1 MHRTITTKSN
11 VSGATGHPSPAP
23 APAVDTVVEVD
34 QVAGLRA
41 IPIACRYTSTRPLEQ
56 DYELE
61 SRIVGTGMNGPVRLA
76 TGRGDGRKHA
86 VKSFRKT
93 GLSARKRAELKS
105 EAEIYLSLDHPH
117 VARLEM
123 VYETDKDLHLVMEYM
138 CGGEL
143 YDRLA
148 KQKQYSEE
156 AAAEATHQMLLAVAY
171 LHAQHIAHRD
181 LKLEN
186 FLYESPNSNHL
197 KIIDFGFAKFWDH
210 NATMSQACGSIHYVA
225 PEVLKHNYTEK
236 ADMWSLGVIAWMLL
250 TGSPPFNGSE
260 DVVLQKIRKC
270 QIHYSSRFERLSSP
284 AKSFLLSLLV
294 LDPNQRLSAQA
305 ALEHPWIK
313 TRNQTQET
321 PIDMGILTSLR
332 TYAHTS
338 QFRRK
343 LLSMMAWSLSTEDRA
358 ELREQFLLLDKEKK
372 GTIKPKDLQA
382 IMMEYLNIDEDEAK
396 QLFESMD
403 TDQNEEIEYSEFLAA
418 ALVGHVKV
426 HEDVLITTFQRF
438 DIDGNGKIDYDEL
451 QSILGESFSD
461 ADIKELIREAD
472 TSEDGMIDYDEF
484 LAYFYRSEDDDTGR
498 PGLRRKHTEQLG
510 NVIDKLV
517 RSGTSDLVEHQRR
530 PSRWQGLRSKT
541 APANALPTLLRA
553 MAPTRKM
560 KATVSDA
567 AAPQRHWATGS

>member
-1 MHRTITTKSN
+1 M
-11 VSGATGHPSPAP
+11 
-23 APAVDTVVEVD
+23 
-34 QVAGLRA
+34 
-41 IPIACRYTSTRPLEQ
+41 PIACRYTSTRLLEQ
-56 DYELE
+56 DYALE
-61 SRIVGTGMNGPVRLA
+61 SRVIGTGMNGPVRLA

-93 GLSARKRAELKS
+93 GLSTRKREELKG

-186 FLYESPNSNHL
+186 FLYESNESNHL
-197 KIIDFGFAKFWDH
+197 KIIDFGFAKFWEH

-236 ADMWSLGVIAWMLL
+236 ADLWSLGVIAWMLL
-250 TGSPPFNGSE
+250 TGSPPFSGSE

-270 QIHYSSRFERLSSP
+270 QIHYSSRFERLSSL
-284 AKSFLLSLLV
+284 AKNFLLSLLV
-294 LDPNQRLSAQA
+294 LDTNERLSAQA

-313 TRNQTQET
+313 SRHQAQAT
-321 PIDMGILTSLR
+321 PMDTGILTSLR
-332 TYAHTS
+332 SYAHTS
-338 QFRRK
+338 QFRRN

-358 ELREQFLLLDKEKK
+358 ELRQQFLLLDKEKK

-382 IMMEYLNIDEDEAK
+382 IMMEKLQIEADEARR
-396 QLFESMD
+396 LFESMD

-426 HEDVLITTFQRF
+426 HEEVLRTTFQRF
-438 DIDGNGKIDYDEL
+438 DIDGNGKIDYNEL
-451 QSILGESFSD
+451 QALLGDSFSD

-472 TSEDGMIDYDEF
+472 TSADGMIDYEEF
-484 LAYFYRSEDDDTGR
+484 LAYFYRTGSEESQAQPD
-498 PGLRRKHTEQLG
+498 LRRKHTEQLG

-517 RSGTSDLVEHQRR
+517 RSGTEELAEHKRR
-530 PSRWQGLRSKT
+530 PSRWEGLRYKT

-553 MAPTRKM
+553 MAPSRSRKM
-560 KATVSDA
+560 KGSVSETP
-567 AAPQRHWATGS
+567 APQQQWSLRS